1 MKKSYIS
8 IIEYISSITGFNF
21 VALLAGGNIFLG
33 IQAIKRFLIQW
44 FFMVVSFVIINV
56 SMSYIGVLFNHLP
69 INMWTI
75 ILIWQYVFS
84 YFVLSYG
91 VPIVVGR
98 VCNNKMVKSLIKYY
112 EEKRRSQLEAI
123 KHS

>member
-8 IIEYISSITGFNF
+8 IFEYIGSITGFNF
-21 VALLAGGNIFLG
+21 VVLLAGGNLLIG
-33 IQAIKRFLIQW
+33 MQAIKRFLIQW

-91 VPIVVGR
+91 VPIVISR
-98 VCNNKMVKSLIKYY
+98 VCNNKMMNSLIKYY
-112 EEKRRSQLEAI
+112 EDKRRSQLAVL
-123 KHS
+123 KQS